1 MLLTTEPS
9 LEQITLRLL
18 AAQPQMTAE
27 EIRTQAS
34 QGKNT
39 YSHAAVYKVLG
50 RLQANGL
57 VVRAMSKYS
66 LSLSWIFDL
75 LTFADNASR
84 IYFADS
90 YIESLI
96 PPAGS
101 KLSWKFSNLVRC
113 NDFWNQLLLALLK
126 HTPSD
131 DVVAWVPYPWFVVL
145 QDDRESRLHQAFK
158 MSRRQFYTNFGPSG
172 PFEPAVRKLYK
183 HKNQT
188 ISFARGPLADLE
200 SSYIDVIGDYVLT
213 VTLPTDAARRIQTQL
228 HALGASKELNPGKF
242 LAVITE
248 PCKAKVV
255 LECSPKKAARLRK
268 DLLAFF
274 KV

>member
-18 AAQPQMTAE
+18 AAQPQITAE
-27 EIRTQAS
+27 EIRQQAS
-34 QGKNT
+34 EGKNT
-39 YSHAAVYKVLG
+39 YSHAAVYKVLS

-57 VVRAMSKYS
+57 VIRAMSRYS
-66 LSLSWIFDL
+66 LSLSWVFDL
-75 LTFADNASR
+75 LTFADNVSR
-84 IYFADS
+84 TYFADS

-96 PPAGS
+96 PAAGS

-126 HTPSD
+126 HTPPE
-131 DVVAWVPYPWFVVL
+131 DVFAWVPYPWFVVL

-158 MSRRQFYTNFGPSG
+158 MSRRKFYTNFGPSG
-172 PFEPAVRKLYK
+172 PFESAVRKLYK

-200 SSYIDVIGDYVLT
+200 GSYIDVIGDYILT
-213 VTLPTDAARRIQTQL
+213 VALPTDAARRIQTQL
-228 HALGASKELNPGKF
+228 HELGASKESNPGKF
-242 LAVITE
+242 LAVIAE
-248 PCKAKVV
+248 PCKIKVV
-255 LECSPKKAARLRK
+255 LECSPKKAARLKK
-268 DLLAFF
+268 DLTAFF
-274 KV
+274 SI